1 MRIVHLAVVAAL
13 IAAAGAA
20 SAQEIPALRKGT
32 PYAAARGLLLE
43 KGFRPVASAEQDE
56 GRCSAGR
63 QDVCAAY
70 PETISCSGTGAGACR
85 FIFSSPSGG
94 AVTVIAEGRDAGRLK
109 ITDTRRSSR
118 EDVEWQRRGR

>member
-1 MRIVHLAVVAAL
+1 MRIIQTALCMGL
-13 IAAAGAA
+13 IATAGAA
-20 SAQEIPALRKGT
+20 LAQEVPVLRKGT
-32 PYAAARGLLLE
+32 PYSTARGLLLE

-70 PETISCSGTGAGACR
+70 PETISCSGTGAGACH
-85 FIFSSPSGG
+85 FIFASPAGG

-118 EDVEWQRRGR
+118 DDVEWQRKGQ